1 MGFPGSQD
9 QYLQAALEDKGP
21 DPLSKPRTIHKRV
34 FLTQT
39 SKFHM
44 FQMSYILGLLSLART
59 RSNNSSY
66 EVCLARQ
73 FSWVTQITTSKN
85 KDCCPAVQ
93 LCVDVC
99 TISVDLAA
107 IPMLCFLSSH
117 EPTLPYAQFKLQ
129 CSGNIPGHICIWD
142 FSLLQHEKHVLKPP
156 RHWSWM
162 VPLFLWTD

>member
-34 FLTQT
+34 VLTQT
-39 SKFHM
+39 SKFHV
-44 FQMSYILGLLSLART
+44 FKTFYILGLLSLSRNK
-59 RSNNSSY
+59 SNNSLY

-73 FSWVTQITTSKN
+73 FSWVTQITTSKS

-93 LCVDVC
+93 LCVC

-117 EPTLPYAQFKLQ
+117 EPAPPYAQFKLQ
-129 CSGNIPGHICIWD
+129 CSGNIPGQIFIWD
-142 FSLLQHEKHVLKPP
+142 FSLLQHEKHI
-156 RHWSWM
+156 
-162 VPLFLWTD
+162 